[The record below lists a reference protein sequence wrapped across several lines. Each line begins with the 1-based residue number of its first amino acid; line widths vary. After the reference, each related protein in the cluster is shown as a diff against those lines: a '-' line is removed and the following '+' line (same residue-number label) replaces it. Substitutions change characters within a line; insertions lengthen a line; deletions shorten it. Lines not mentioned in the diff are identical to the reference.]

1 MPNDMLHNSPHKMV
15 IFFMADLT
23 LTVVFKLSAWCLG
36 KTWDGIAYL
45 IAARTNPKP
54 NDAELVLDD
63 DCVIISRDEY
73 RALKDS
79 YNLHHA
85 SSEEVSTSASSL
97 SASSSK

>member
-1 MPNDMLHNSPHKMV
+1 MLHNSPHKMV

>member
-1 MPNDMLHNSPHKMV
+1 
-15 IFFMADLT
+15 MADLT

-45 IAARTNPKP
+45 IAARPNANPKP

>member
-1 MPNDMLHNSPHKMV
+1 
-15 IFFMADLT
+15 MAELT

-45 IAARTNPKP
+45 IAARPNANPKP
-54 NDAELVLDD
+54 NDAELVLDDD

-79 YNLHHA
+79 CKLHHA
-85 SSEEVSTSASSL
+85 SSEEVSTS
-97 SASSSK
+97 SSK

>member
-1 MPNDMLHNSPHKMV
+1 
-15 IFFMADLT
+15 MADLT

-45 IAARTNPKP
+45 IAARTNPNLKP
-54 NDAELVLDD
+54 NDAELGLD

-79 YNLHHA
+79 FNLHHA
-85 SSEEVSTSASSL
+85 SSSEEVSTSASSL
-97 SASSSK
+97 VASSSK

>member
-1 MPNDMLHNSPHKMV
+1 
-15 IFFMADLT
+15 MADLT

-36 KTWDGIAYL
+36 KTWDGIVYL
-45 IAARTNPKP
+45 FANPKL

-79 YNLHHA
+79 CKLHHA
-85 SSEEVSTSASSL
+85 SSSEEVSTT
-97 SASSSK
+97 SSSK

>member
-1 MPNDMLHNSPHKMV
+1 
-15 IFFMADLT
+15 MADLT

>member
-1 MPNDMLHNSPHKMV
+1 
-15 IFFMADLT
+15 MAELT

>member
-1 MPNDMLHNSPHKMV
+1 
-15 IFFMADLT
+15 MADLT

-45 IAARTNPKP
+45 IAARPNPKP

-79 YNLHHA
+79 CKLHHA
-85 SSEEVSTSASSL
+85 SSSEEVSTT
-97 SASSSK
+97 SSSK

>member
-1 MPNDMLHNSPHKMV
+1 MLHNSPHKMV

-45 IAARTNPKP
+45 IAARANPKP

-85 SSEEVSTSASSL
+85 SSSEEVSTSASSL
-97 SASSSK
+97 VASSSK

>member
-1 MPNDMLHNSPHKMV
+1 MV
-15 IFFMADLT
+15 IFFVADLT

-45 IAARTNPKP
+45 IARPNTNPKP
-54 NDAELVLDD
+54 NDADLVLDD

-73 RALKDS
+73 RALKNS

-85 SSEEVSTSASSL
+85 SSEEEASTLSL

>member
-1 MPNDMLHNSPHKMV
+1 
-15 IFFMADLT
+15 
-23 LTVVFKLSAWCLG
+23 
-36 KTWDGIAYL
+36 
-45 IAARTNPKP
+45 
-54 NDAELVLDD
+54 LVLDD

>member
-1 MPNDMLHNSPHKMV
+1 
-15 IFFMADLT
+15 MADLT

-45 IAARTNPKP
+45 IAARPNPKP
-54 NDAELVLDD
+54 NDAELGLDD

-79 YNLHHA
+79 CKLHHA
-85 SSEEVSTSASSL
+85 SSSEEVSTT
-97 SASSSK
+97 SSSK

>member
-1 MPNDMLHNSPHKMV
+1 
-15 IFFMADLT
+15 MADLT

-45 IAARTNPKP
+45 IAARANPNPNP
-54 NDAELVLDD
+54 NDTELVLDD

-73 RALKDS
+73 RALKHS

-85 SSEEVSTSASSL
+85 SSEEEASTSSL

>member
-1 MPNDMLHNSPHKMV
+1 MV

-45 IAARTNPKP
+45 IAARPNPKP

-79 YNLHHA
+79 CKLHHA
-85 SSEEVSTSASSL
+85 SSSEEVST
-97 SASSSK
+97 ASSSK